1 MPAKDIFHDTV
12 KNALVKDGWVITAD
26 PLFIQLEE
34 FDIYI
39 DLGAEK
45 IIAAEKNEQKIAVEI
60 KSFTKPSLLYE
71 FHLALGQFIDYREIL
86 TEVESEY
93 TLFLAVPQPVYET
106 FFKRRL
112 IQSIRKNYQLKLI
125 TYDIDKEEIVKW
137 QS

>member
-1 MPAKDIFHDTV
+1 MPAKDIFHETV
-12 KNALVKDGWVITAD
+12 KKALVKDGWVITAD
-26 PLFIQLEE
+26 PLFIQSED

-60 KSFTKPSLLYE
+60 KSFAKPSLLYE

-93 TLFLAVPQPVYET
+93 TLYLAVPQPVYDT

-112 IQSIRKNYQLKLI
+112 IQSIRKNYQLKLMA
-125 TYDIDKEEIVKW
+125 YDIDKEEIVKW
-137 QS
+137 QN

>member
-1 MPAKDIFHDTV
+1 M
-12 KNALVKDGWVITAD
+12 
-26 PLFIQLEE
+26 
-34 FDIYI
+34 
-39 DLGAEK
+39 GAEK

-60 KSFTKPSLLYE
+60 KSFAKPSLLYE

-93 TLFLAVPQPVYET
+93 TLYLAIPQPVYET

-112 IQSIRKNYQLKLI
+112 IQSIRKKYQLKLMA
-125 TYDIDKEEIVKW
+125 YDIDKEEIVKW

>member
-1 MPAKDIFHDTV
+1 MPAKDLFHETV
-12 KNALVKDGWVITAD
+12 KKALVKDGWVITAD
-26 PLFIQLEE
+26 PLFIQSEE

-60 KSFTKPSLLYE
+60 KSFAKPSLLYE

-93 TLFLAVPQPVYET
+93 TLYLAVPQPVYET
-106 FFKRRL
+106 FFSASFNP
-112 IQSIRKNYQLKLI
+112 IYS
-125 TYDIDKEEIVKW
+125 
-137 QS
+137 